1 MSWCMLAMRHYF
13 LFQAQNFVVH
23 QKQRRLKT
31 QLEDILHDCADSRM
45 IYDMA
50 EAGMD
55 EDKAI
60 KYGAPKQDRYIASL
74 LFGNENVDAIKL

>member
-1 MSWCMLAMRHYF
+1 
-13 LFQAQNFVVH
+13 
-23 QKQRRLKT
+23 
-31 QLEDILHDCADSRM
+31 M